1 MNTKNILLPHTCQKI
16 GWWLLMLI
24 PLLLGF
30 YWALYCFFR
39 ETQLFATVNDNSR
52 FITMLIA
59 LTLSTSAFLICLSK
73 EKVEDEMISQYR
85 LRAVAIAALV
95 AFIIILVCWVFV
107 MLDHGFRFLGK
118 GGILAVRLVHTFL
131 PYVTAAIYYIVFKTL
146 LLKSRK

>member
-1 MNTKNILLPHTCQKI
+1 MNKKSILMPHACQKI
-16 GWWLLMLI
+16 GWWLLLLI
-24 PLLLGF
+24 PLVQGF
-30 YWALYCFFR
+30 YWALYYFFH

-52 FITMLIA
+52 FITMLSGLVVLA
-59 LTLSTSAFLICLSK
+59 SAFLICLSK

-95 AFIIILVCWVFV
+95 AFVIILVCWVFAV
-107 MLDHGFRFLGK
+107 LDHGFRFLGE
-118 GGILAVRLVHTFL
+118 GGLLALRLVHTSL